1 MLLFGSF
8 ITYLRLLADL
18 RKNEKRRQNIEL
30 ALAPGKG
37 A

>member
-18 RKNEKRRQNIEL
+18 TNNEKRKQNIEL
-30 ALAPGKG
+30 ALAPDKG

>member
-8 ITYLRLLADL
+8 ITCLEPLADL
-18 RKNEKRRQNIEL
+18 KNNEKRKQNIEL
-30 ALAPGKG
+30 ALAAGKG